1 MTLGEK
7 LTQYRKKNN
16 LTQDAVAELLG
27 VTPQAVSKWENDASC
42 PDIMLLPQIATL
54 YETTADEL
62 LSREAQPIVAL
73 APESARKAPEEM
85 VFHILADSAD
95 GDHVKLNLPLPLV
108 KAVLQ
113 AGAAN
118 CELKFGSF
126 NMSGIDF
133 DQLIRMA
140 ENGAFGRLVEVD
152 SADGDHVVVEVC

>member
-16 LTQDAVAELLG
+16 LTQDAVAEKLG

-54 YETTADEL
+54 YETTVDEL
-62 LSREAQPIVAL
+62 LSREAQSVVAL

-85 VFHILADSAD
+85 IFHILVDSAD
-95 GDHVKLNLPLPLV
+95 GDHVKVNLPLPLV

-113 AGAAN
+113 AGAAEN
-118 CELKFGSF
+118 ELKFGSF
-126 NMSGIDF
+126 SMAEIDF
-133 DQLIRMA
+133 AQLIRMA
-140 ENGAFGRLVEVD
+140 ENGVLGRLIEVD
-152 SADGDHVVVEVC
+152 SADGDHVVIEVC

>member
-16 LTQDAVAELLG
+16 LTQDAVAERLS

-54 YETTADEL
+54 YETTVDEL
-62 LSREAQPIVAL
+62 LSREAQPVVAL

-85 VFHILADSAD
+85 IFRILVDSSD
-95 GDHVKLNLPLPLV
+95 GDHVKLNLPLPLI

-113 AGAAN
+113 AGATTS
-118 CELKFGSF
+118 ELKFGSF
-126 NMSGIDF
+126 NMGEIDF
-133 DQLIRMA
+133 AQLIRMA

-152 SADGDHVVVEVC
+152 SADGDHVVIEVC

>member
-62 LSREAQPIVAL
+62 LSREAAAYRGARARIRAQ
-73 APESARKAPEEM
+73 SAGGNG
-85 VFHILADSAD
+85 LSY
-95 GDHVKLNLPLPLV
+95 
-108 KAVLQ
+108 
-113 AGAAN
+113 
-118 CELKFGSF
+118 
-126 NMSGIDF
+126 SG
-133 DQLIRMA
+133 
-140 ENGAFGRLVEVD
+140 
-152 SADGDHVVVEVC
+152 